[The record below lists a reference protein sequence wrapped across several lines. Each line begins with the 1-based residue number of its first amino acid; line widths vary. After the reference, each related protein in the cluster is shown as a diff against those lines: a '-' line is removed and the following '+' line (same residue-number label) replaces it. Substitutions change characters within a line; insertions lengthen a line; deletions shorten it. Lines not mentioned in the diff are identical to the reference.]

1 MPQPKPLDP
10 TEKAYF
16 DTIKQVVRSARPEHL
31 SLRRMQLSGS
41 DVAVVGQTVLDRSS
55 GRVAGWM
62 PLAILVTD
70 GQAARLTD
78 PSGQRPE
85 TADPNELEGP
95 A

>member
-1 MPQPKPLDP
+1 MPQPRPLDS

-31 SLRRMQLSGS
+31 SLRRMRLDGR
-41 DVAVVGQTVLDRSS
+41 DVAVIGQLVLDRSS

-62 PLAILVTD
+62 PLAIVITDEQAEALV
-70 GQAARLTD
+70 D
-78 PSGQRPE
+78 PSGARPE
-85 TADPNELEGP
+85 TVDPNELEGP

>member
-10 TEKAYF
+10 AEKAYF

-31 SLRRMQLSGS
+31 SLRRMQLDDR
-41 DVAVVGQTVLDRSS
+41 DVAVIGQTVLDRSS
-55 GRVAGWM
+55 GRIAGWM
-62 PLAILVTD
+62 PLAMLVTD
-70 GQAARLTD
+70 EQAQALVD

-85 TADPNELEGP
+85 LADPNGLEGP

>member
-1 MPQPKPLDP
+1 MPQPRPLDP

-31 SLRRMQLSGS
+31 SLRRMRLDGA

-55 GRVAGWM
+55 GRIAGWM

-70 GQAARLTD
+70 GQAEALQD

-85 TADPNELEGP
+85 PVDPNSVEGP